1 MAQSCPK
8 TPNLEPTCP
17 PRAPTCLQLGHPNP
31 PKTLKNQ
38 WFLKVFAI
46 STNLQHDA
54 QHHPNIVAKT
64 SQHGP
69 HDGPRHPNLEPRWA
83 QDPPTWSQDGPK
95 LAQDPP
101 TWNQL
106 ALQAGLPN
114 PPKTLKNHRFFSR
127 FSLYRAILG
136 IKLGLRGAMLGHLRA
151 S

>member
-17 PRAPTCLQLGHPNP
+17 PRAPTCLQVGPPNP
-31 PKTLKNQ
+31 PKTLKNH
-38 WFLKVFAI
+38 WFSKVFAI

-64 SQHGP
+64 SQHGS

-83 QDPPTWSQDGPK
+83 QDPPTWRQDGPK

-101 TWNQL
+101 SWR
-106 ALQAGLPN
+106 P
-114 PPKTLKNHRFFSR
+114 
-127 FSLYRAILG
+127 
-136 IKLGLRGAMLGHLRA
+136 RGAPDLYILEYLGSRGHLGANMAPRPLQEGLGTDFG
-151 S
+151 

>member
-17 PRAPTCLQLGHPNP
+17 PRAPTCLQVGPPNP
-31 PKTLKNQ
+31 PKTLKKNI

-64 SQHGP
+64 SQHGS

-114 PPKTLKNHRFFSR
+114 PPKTLKNLWFF
-127 FSLYRAILG
+127 FKVFAIS
-136 IKLGLRGAMLGHLRA
+136 GHLGDQVGA
-151 S
+151 TLGYVGQP